1 MNVPLIHWGHF
12 EVNQLVITRKT
23 RIRGK
28 MNSKEAVRSFFGNYT
43 NFSGRATRSEYW
55 WCYLVI
61 VLSYILGIVI
71 VSIDSIVGGV
81 LIAALLITIFIPF
94 LALSVRRLHD
104 TNRSG
109 WWLLL
114 NCVPF
119 GGIVIFIFSVQPST
133 VGSNKYGPQS

>member
-1 MNVPLIHWGHF
+1 MNVPLIHWGI
-12 EVNQLVITRKT
+12 LKLTRKS

-28 MNSKEAVRSFFGNYT
+28 MNPIEAVASLFSNYF

-55 WCYLVI
+55 WCYLI
-61 VLSYILGIVI
+61 ITLSYILSVI
-71 VSIDSIVGGV
+71 VSMANEIVGAV
-81 LIAALLITIFIPF
+81 LIIALLIAMILPF

-114 NCVPF
+114 SIVPF
-119 GGIVIFIFSVQPST
+119 GGIVIFIFFVMPST
-133 VGSNKYGPQS
+133 LGSNNYGPQS

>member
-1 MNVPLIHWGHF
+1 MKS
-12 EVNQLVITRKT
+12 Q
-23 RIRGK
+23 
-28 MNSKEAVRSFFGNYT
+28 EAVSSFFGKYT

-55 WCYLVI
+55 WCSLTI
-61 VLSYILGIVI
+61 VLSYILAIVI
-71 VSIDSIVGGV
+71 VSMDTIVGGV

-114 NCVPF
+114 NFAPF
-119 GGIVIFIFSVQPST
+119 GEIVVFIFSFLPST
-133 VGSNKYGPQS
+133 VGSNKYGPKS